1 MVEGARRVRPR
12 PRAVEGIAAG
22 MLKFSW
28 MAVVVMTMSSALIG
42 IGASNLLRQPPP
54 AAASP
59 ALTREPI
66 AECIQA
72 GGTWQEREGTT
83 YCTPPK
89 AEVGRPAVLTR
100 AFSIGAMQCHERGGQ
115 WASNPMQPLGEG
127 VCVFLDGG
135 DVSGPAR

>member
-1 MVEGARRVRPR
+1 MVEGDRRGRSG

-22 MLKFSW
+22 MLKFPW

-42 IGASNLLRQPPP
+42 IGASNLLQRSPP
-54 AAASP
+54 ATVP
-59 ALTREPI
+59 TTPEREPI
-66 AECIQA
+66 AECIGA

-89 AEVGRPAVLTR
+89 ATTPSVSPLDYAIMLSARCT
-100 AFSIGAMQCHERGGQ
+100 SRGGH
-115 WASNPMQPLGEG
+115 WASDPMQPGEG

-135 DVSGPAR
+135 DLSGPAR